1 MARKKGRN
9 REAFAAHQ
17 DFAAYAKRMASNP
30 AYRGMPD
37 AFGASGD
44 VQWEA
49 PSNRKAGQFKDTHH
63 KRRDWW
69 RRKAIELGIDPTKG
83 QWISQAAKRLHPLKA
98 KPCKRCGRVMELSYV
113 YPQERLLER
122 FRRLARLPGTVVL
135 DRLEP
140 VDRLVARL
148 VEEVGSPVLDALPEI
163 LTTGEISPPALGR
176 DISAW
181 AKWLREVY
189 IPREPRLLSPGAMSN
204 APDRFDGFHSFNL
217 CCRSKADTGRH
228 AGNLKSYVTDRRVF
242 EFWNA
247 GDWIAADRL
256 MGQIRKGVEGG
267 RCING
272 HTGTCTADHIGPLS
286 LGFTHRPAFQL
297 MCRPCNSAKNNR
309 LNYRDVL
316 TLLAA
321 ERAGDDVISWHSR
334 AIWNLGKARVKDD
347 ETALRLSKLLRDN
360 RHTVMSILGRLR
372 DEGNFAFLA
381 SQLELNRADESL
393 QIKELHLDG
402 GIVTIRQ
409 AKRSRRVTRYAE
421 EQKGRRLRVALRS
434 LTEYGEKETRNA
446 LVIDTPTFQD
456 EVRLALQAL
465 ANRRPDTKLVDER
478 IRRALDSSGG
488 EAEFRGLI
496 ADLEVMEALD
506 DPAFNKAKA
515 HIERAIASS
524 AEVML
529 KRWDDERYIR
539 TERWDL
545 DEVPSDSPAPPK
557 VSRRRAR

>member
-1 MARKKGRN
+1 MARKQVRN
-9 REAFAAHQ
+9 RDEFAAHQ
-17 DFAAYAKRMASNP
+17 EFSSYAQKMASHP

-37 AFGASGD
+37 AFGAAGD

-49 PSNRKAGQFKDTHH
+49 PSNRKAGRYKDTHH

-69 RRKAIELGIDPTKG
+69 RRKAIELGIDVTKG

-122 FRRLARLPGTVVL
+122 FRRLAGLPDTVVL

-148 VEEVGSPVLDALPEI
+148 VKEVGRQVLDVLPEV
-163 LTTGEISPPALGR
+163 LATGEISPPAIGR
-176 DISAW
+176 DLSAW
-181 AKWLREVY
+181 TKWLREAYV
-189 IPREPRLLSPGAMSN
+189 PREPRLLSPGAMSN

-228 AGNLKSYVTDRRVF
+228 VGNLKSYVTDRRVF

-256 MGQIRKGVEGG
+256 MGQIRRGVKGA

-272 HTGTCTADHIGPLS
+272 HAGSCTADHIGPLS
-286 LGFTHRPAFQL
+286 LGFTHRPVFQL

-309 LNYRDVL
+309 LTHRDVL

-321 ERAGDDVISWHSR
+321 EGSGDEVISWHSR
-334 AIWNLGKARVKDD
+334 AIWDRGKVKVQDD

-372 DEGNFAFLA
+372 DAGQFAFLA
-381 SQLELNRADESL
+381 SLLELDRADETL
-393 QIKELHLDG
+393 KITELVATG
-402 GIVTIRQ
+402 GIIAIKDAT
-409 AKRSRRVTRYAE
+409 RSRRVTRYAE
-421 EQKGRRLRVALRS
+421 EQKGRRLRVALQS
-434 LTEYGEKETRNA
+434 LVTYGEKATRNA
-446 LVIDTPTFQD
+446 LVIDTPAFEK

-465 ANRRPDTKLVDER
+465 EDRRRDTKLVDER
-478 IRRALDSSGG
+478 IRRVLSSGGG
-488 EAEFRGLI
+488 EAEFRGLVHG
-496 ADLEVMEALD
+496 LGALD
-506 DPAFNKAKA
+506 DPAFRKAKV
-515 HIERAIASS
+515 HLERALASS
-524 AEVML
+524 ADAL
-529 KRWDDERYIR
+529 IGCWDDERYIR
-539 TERWDL
+539 TERWDV
-545 DEVPSDSPAPPK
+545 DETPSASPT
-557 VSRRRAR
+557 SRKPSRKRSK